1 MKINFKQP
9 RYMLPLIMLP
19 FLCLFFYAWKSSF
32 GKEAPVAEKGNALQ
46 EYVADVSQDVK
57 KKGIEDK
64 LDAYR
69 KQYKD
74 ADGYTAVG
82 EIGEEQAIKQQVP
95 DLYNQMEKRMLDS
108 IDREMKRKF
117 GTSEVARQRP
127 HSTFPDVAPKRNNV
141 KNYDSDR
148 DMAIALSKLKQ
159 QSQASNGNGSI
170 QPAGNSPTD
179 PMKIFREQMSLI
191 DSMGKANDPDFKVE
205 QARNKALALAERE
218 LKNQKKLTVS
228 KNNGS
233 TGYFNTI
240 LPDNEES
247 FIRAIVDQ
255 NITGYAGSRLRIRLL
270 DDINAGKFLIKK
282 GTYLY
287 AQITGFTGQRVN
299 LTISSIFQNNN
310 ILPIKL
316 DVYDNDGLPG
326 LYVPASAFREFSK
339 ELGSDA
345 SQGMTIQQQ
354 AENNNQLVMSLLQK
368 MFQSTTTA
376 VGKLIRSNK
385 AKLKYNTQVYLIDA
399 EELKN
404 KQNKY

>member
-9 RYMLPLIMLP
+9 RYMLPVILLP

-32 GKEAPVAEKGNALQ
+32 GKEAPVQQKGNTLQ
-46 EYVADVSQDVK
+46 ENVADVSEDVK
-57 KKGIEDK
+57 NKGLEDK

-82 EIGEEQAIKQQVP
+82 EIGEEQTSAQKVP
-95 DLYNQMEKRMLDS
+95 DLYNQLEKRMLDS
-108 IDREMKRKF
+108 IDQEMKRKY
-117 GTSEVARQRP
+117 GSTAAATRGP
-127 HSTFPDVAPKRNNV
+127 HAAFPDASPKPRPV
-141 KNYDSDR
+141 RNYDPDR
-148 DMAIALSKLKQ
+148 DLATALSKLKQ
-159 QSQASNGNGSI
+159 QPQTANASSG
-170 QPAGNSPTD
+170 AGQTD

-191 DSMGKANDPDFKVE
+191 DSMGKANDPDYKAG
-205 QARNKALALAERE
+205 QAREKAMALAEKE
-218 LKNQKKLTVS
+218 LKNHKKLSVS
-228 KNNGS
+228 KTLAS
-233 TGYFNTI
+233 AALFNTI
-240 LPDNEES
+240 SAGNDDS

-255 NITGYAGSRLRIRLL
+255 DITGYAGSRLRIRLL
-270 DDINAGKFLIKK
+270 DDMSAGRFMIKK

-287 AQITGFTGQRVN
+287 AQITGFTGQRVI
-299 LTISSIFQNNN
+299 LSISSIFQENH
-310 ILPIKL
+310 ILPVRL

-339 ELGSDA
+339 ALGSDA

-354 AENNNQLVMSLLQK
+354 AENNNQLVMSMVQK

-376 VGKLIRSNK
+376 VSKLIRSNK
-385 AKLKYNTQVYLIDA
+385 AKLKYNTQVYLIDP

-404 KQNKY
+404 TQSKY

>member
-9 RYMLPLIMLP
+9 RYMLPLILLP

-32 GKEAPVAEKGNALQ
+32 GKEAPVQQKGNTLQ
-46 EYVADVSQDVK
+46 ENVADVSEDVK
-57 KKGIEDK
+57 NKGLEDK

-82 EIGEEQAIKQQVP
+82 EIGEEQTSAQKVP
-95 DLYNQMEKRMLDS
+95 DLYNQLEKRMLDS
-108 IDREMKRKF
+108 IDREMKRKY
-117 GTSEVARQRP
+117 GNIAAATRGP
-127 HSTFPDVAPKRNNV
+127 HAAFPDASPKPRPV
-141 KNYDSDR
+141 KNYDPDR
-148 DMAIALSKLKQ
+148 DLATALSKLKQ
-159 QSQASNGNGSI
+159 QPQAANTSNA
-170 QPAGNSPTD
+170 AGQTD

-191 DSMGKANDPDFKVE
+191 DSMGKANDPDYKAE
-205 QARNKALALAERE
+205 LAREKAMALAEKE
-218 LKNQKKLTVS
+218 LKNHKKLSVS
-228 KNNGS
+228 KTAAS
-233 TGYFNTI
+233 AALFNTI
-240 LPDNEES
+240 SAASEDS

-255 NITGYAGSRLRIRLL
+255 DITGYAGSRLRIRLL
-270 DDINAGKFLIKK
+270 DDMSAGKFLVKK

-287 AQITGFTGQRVN
+287 AQITGFTGQRVM
-299 LTISSIFQNNN
+299 LSISSVFQGNH
-310 ILPIKL
+310 ILPVRL

-339 ELGSDA
+339 ALGSDA

-354 AENNNQLVMSLLQK
+354 AENNNQLVMSMVQK

-376 VGKLIRSNK
+376 VSKLIRSNK
-385 AKLKYNTQVYLIDA
+385 AKLKYNTQVYLIDP

-404 KQNKY
+404 TQSKY

>member
-9 RYMLPLIMLP
+9 RYMLPLILLP
-19 FLCLFFYAWKSSF
+19 FLCLFFYVWKSSF
-32 GKEAPVAEKGNALQ
+32 GKEAPVQQKGNTLQ
-46 EYVADVSQDVK
+46 ENVADVSEDVK
-57 KKGIEDK
+57 NKGLEDK

-82 EIGEEQAIKQQVP
+82 EIGEEQTSTQKVP
-95 DLYNQMEKRMLDS
+95 DLYNQLEKRMLDS
-108 IDREMKRKF
+108 IDREMKRKYG
-117 GTSEVARQRP
+117 GTGAEPRRSHAA
-127 HSTFPDVAPKRNNV
+127 FPDASPTPRPP
-141 KNYDSDR
+141 KNYDPDR
-148 DMAIALSKLKQ
+148 DLATALSKLKQ
-159 QSQASNGNGSI
+159 QPPSANPSAS
-170 QPAGNSPTD
+170 AGQTD

-191 DSMGKANDPDFKVE
+191 DSMGKANDPDYKAE
-205 QARNKALALAERE
+205 QAREKAMALAEKE
-218 LKNQKKLTVS
+218 LKNHKKLNVS
-228 KNNGS
+228 KTS
-233 TGYFNTI
+233 ASAALFNTI
-240 LPDNEES
+240 SPGSGDS

-255 NITGYAGSRLRIRLL
+255 DITGYAGSRLRIRLL
-270 DDINAGKFLIKK
+270 DDMSAGRFLVKK

-299 LTISSIFQNNN
+299 LSISSVFQENH
-310 ILPIKL
+310 ILPVRL

-339 ELGSDA
+339 ALGSDA

-354 AENNNQLVMSLLQK
+354 AENNNQLVMSMVQK

-376 VGKLIRSNK
+376 VSKLIRSNK
-385 AKLKYNTQVYLIDA
+385 AKLKYNTQVYLIDP

-404 KQNKY
+404 TQSKY

>member
-9 RYMLPLIMLP
+9 RYVLPLILLP

-32 GKEAPVAEKGNALQ
+32 GKEEPIAQNPNELQ
-46 EYVADVSQDVK
+46 DHLIDVSDGVK

-82 EIGEEQAIKQQVP
+82 GIEEEQAIRQQVP
-95 DLYNQMEKRMLDS
+95 DLYNQTEKRMLDS

-117 GTSEVARQRP
+117 GTAGGTAP
-127 HSTFPDVAPKRNNV
+127 KPKPFFPDAGPKRSSSRG
-141 KNYDSDR
+141 YDADR
-148 DMAIALSKLKQ
+148 DLATALSKLKQ
-159 QSQASNGNGSI
+159 QQQVSSNTQTQVASSA
-170 QPAGNSPTD
+170 QVD
-179 PMKIFREQMSLI
+179 PMKMFREQMSLI
-191 DSMGKANDPDFKVE
+191 DSMGKANDPDYKAQQE
-205 QARNKALALAERE
+205 RNRAIERAELE
-218 LKNQKKLTVS
+218 LKNQKKLNVS
-228 KNNGS
+228 KSEGA

-240 LPDNEES
+240 VPESAES

-270 DDINAGKFLIKK
+270 DDINVGRFLIKK

-287 AQITGFTGQRVN
+287 AQISGFSGQRVN

-310 ILPIKL
+310 ILPIRL

-339 ELGSDA
+339 VLGGDA

-354 AENNNQLVMSLLQK
+354 AENNNQLVMSMVQR

-385 AKLKYNTQVYLIDA
+385 AKLKYNTQVYLIDP